1 MFLSI
6 LLSSLLVLG
15 TVSGQ
20 IFDVFGTPD
29 IDNSLFGLDMDEVYM
44 TDMNQSPVST
54 KYMRPGNLGILS
66 SLHWFILG
74 LFCVLFVQ

>member
-54 KYMRPGNLGILS
+54 K
-66 SLHWFILG
+66 
-74 LFCVLFVQ
+74 

>member
-54 KYMRPGNLGILS
+54 KYMRPGNLGILLS
-66 SLHWFILG
+66 KTM
-74 LFCVLFVQ
+74 VLW